1 VNFGTPVPLLVGI
14 VFILVAVGL
23 FFLDKF
29 KPGYKRD
36 SDTVY
41 SILFLT
47 VGILSL
53 FQLNQEFLPSFQL
66 MIFAGMLIALML
78 ESIRRRTPGGA
89 NSLRPEPAG
98 RPEPMGRAESSRP
111 PREPRRAERNYGYNS
126 YEVEEPRY
134 KSEIQAEFDD
144 EPVMFDQSPPRQIRG
159 GRDSRESSRNR
170 DYAEVDPYR
179 DDRDDYRRDNAA
191 EFNDPPQESRE
202 SRRERRRSRNSE
214 RASNE
219 RANPESEW
227 DTSATT
233 ASERPSRRRGS
244 SLDSDE
250 GSWGDS
256 SRSSSYSPDYGSND
270 YGNSASERSNTSES
284 VDLLGRGSRRSRPAT
299 TTTVNDDPYSGAP
312 RRRPKPKLNLE
323 EDDAPVSSNYADQP
337 ADNENAASSDAY
349 VDYQPL
355 DKPLRSSS
363 SDRRADDTA
372 DAPEGNN
379 APLRP
384 SRRRRSENLGN
395 SGLGDPLDL
404 SGTGDDF

>member
-98 RPEPMGRAESSRP
+98 RPEPRTRPESRP
-111 PREPRRAERNYGYNS
+111 PREPRPAERNYGYNS
-126 YEVEEPRY
+126 YEYEEPRY

-159 GRDSRESSRNR
+159 GRDSRDASRNR
-170 DYAEVDPYR
+170 DYAEAENFR
-179 DDRDDYRRDNAA
+179 DDRDDYRRDNVP
-191 EFNDPPQESRE
+191 EFNEPPQDSRE
-202 SRRERRRSRNSE
+202 SRRERRRSRNTE
-214 RASNE
+214 RSGNE
-219 RANPESEW
+219 RVNTESEW
-227 DTSATT
+227 DTG
-233 ASERPSRRRGS
+233 SERPSRRRGN
-244 SLDSDE
+244 SLDTDE
-250 GSWGDS
+250 GSWGES
-256 SRSSSYSPDYGSND
+256 SRSSSYSND
-270 YGNSASERSNTSES
+270 YDSSTSERSNASDS
-284 VDLLGRGSRRSRPAT
+284 VDLLGRGNRRSRAAA
-299 TTTVNDDPYSGAP
+299 TTTVNDDPYSSAP
-312 RRRPKPKLNLE
+312 RRRPKPKLNLD
-323 EDDAPVSSNYADQP
+323 EDDAPVGSDYTDRSEANPSS
-337 ADNENAASSDAY
+337 AASTDAY

-355 DKPLRSSS
+355 DKPLRSSDGRS
-363 SDRRADDTA
+363 EDSA
-372 DAPEGNN
+372 DAPEGND
-379 APLRP
+379 PLRP
-384 SRRRRSENLGN
+384 SRRRRRSENLSN